1 MSRRNPY
8 ALDPN
13 LMQGFSNLTRA
24 LIGSASDDAALARA
38 RASDATAALR
48 KSQTTG
54 VDQENEMAASL
65 YAAGNAL
72 ATNPNFQSQ
81 IAKALGI
88 DTLASEFM
96 GPPAPVKCVLALTTR
111 VIWREPPWA
120 NMVTQTK

>member
-48 KSQTTG
+48 KAQTTG

-72 ATNPNFQSQ
+72 ATDRNFQSQ
-81 IAKALGI
+81 SA
-88 DTLASEFM
+88 
-96 GPPAPVKCVLALTTR
+96 
-111 VIWREPPWA
+111 
-120 NMVTQTK
+120 